1 MQCTSKKIDRSLGD
15 SDSGGALQLVRE
27 KRCEAARSTTQR
39 RDLPVLR
46 PAREHTLEPAE
57 ETQAVTKTDWTEETT
72 KTRSEAVECGLL
84 EEDRGEKA
92 RSVNLLRQE
101 QDSWPADP
109 PSWKNQITKK
119 GTRT

>member
-1 MQCTSKKIDRSLGD
+1 
-15 SDSGGALQLVRE
+15 
-27 KRCEAARSTTQR
+27 
-39 RDLPVLR
+39 VLR
-46 PAREHTLEPAE
+46 PAHEHTPEPAE

-72 KTRSEAVECGLL
+72 KTRSEAVGYGLL

-101 QDSWPADP
+101 HDSWPADP